1 MPLSKTLEEL
11 KKAKTKIR
19 KTKTK
24 RKINLFEF
32 DLGAEIQFNEYSDP
46 FEYYNFLKTKF
57 KECTSYFDTYIRN
70 TELEKSYRKLEYAKY
85 EVKEFKSF
93 YFPADTKLLINR
105 LEVDSIDNFPIDT
118 EELFR
123 AKVLDFFKVQNLLTE
138 NLLNYFN
145 HRIRLIQKYNSVEYQ
160 PKVNSGKSNLIKNQ
174 LALFPDGT
182 GKPLIRW
189 TKSKAEFITL
199 ISALNE
205 SKAFTR
211 DDAALTFVDLLEFLS
226 WSFGVDVGDPY
237 GTLKAVKN
245 RKTNTPLFRELESS
259 FQKIKERDL

>member
-1 MPLSKTLEEL
+1 MPLISTLEEL
-11 KKAKTKIR
+11 KKAKTRIR
-19 KTKTK
+19 KSKK
-24 RKINLFEF
+24 SRKINLFET
-32 DLGAEIQFNEYSDP
+32 DLGAEVQFNEFTDP
-46 FEYYNFLKTKF
+46 YEYYNFLKSKF
-57 KECTSYFDTYIRN
+57 KECKTYFDFYIRN
-70 TELEKSYRKLEYAKY
+70 SELDKSYRKLEYAKY

-105 LEVDSIDNFPIDT
+105 LEVDSIDNFPFDS

-123 AKVLDFFKVQNLLTE
+123 AKVLEFFKVQNLLTE

-145 HRIRLIQKYNSVEYQ
+145 HRIRLIQKYNSDNQ
-160 PKVNSGKSNLIKNQ
+160 TKIPANKNQINKSQ
-174 LALFPDGT
+174 LALFPEGN
-182 GKPLIRW
+182 GKPLIKW

-205 SKAFTR
+205 SNAFAR
-211 DDAALTFVDLLEFLS
+211 EDAALTFIDLLEFLS
-226 WSFGVDVGDPY
+226 WSFGVDVADPY

-245 RKTNTPLFRELESS
+245 RKSNSPIFKDLEYA

>member
-1 MPLSKTLEEL
+1 MPLTKTLDEL

-19 KTKTK
+19 KTKTR

-32 DLGAEIQFNEYSDP
+32 DLGADIQFNEYSDP
-46 FEYYNFLKTKF
+46 FEYYNFLKSKF
-57 KECTSYFDTYIRN
+57 KECTTYFDTYIRN

-93 YFPADTKLLINR
+93 YFPSDTKLLINR
-105 LEVDSIDNFPIDT
+105 LEVDSIDNFPFDS

-145 HRIRLIQKYNSVEYQ
+145 HRIRLIQKYNNTDNQ
-160 PKVNSGKSNLIKNQ
+160 TKIPTTKNHINKSQ
-174 LALFPDGT
+174 LALFPEGND
-182 GKPLIRW
+182 KPLIKW

-205 SKAFTR
+205 SNAFAR
-211 DDAALTFVDLLEFLS
+211 EDATLTFVDLLEFLS
-226 WSFGVDVGDPY
+226 WSFGVEVADPY

-245 RKTNTPLFRELESS
+245 RKTNTPLFRELESA

>member
-1 MPLSKTLEEL
+1 MPLTKTLEEL
-11 KKAKTKIR
+11 KKAKTRIR
-19 KTKTK
+19 KTTTK
-24 RKINLFEF
+24 RSINLFEY
-32 DLGAEIQFNEYSDP
+32 DLGAEIIFNEFTDP

-57 KECTSYFDTYIRN
+57 KECKTYFDLYIRN

-105 LEVDSIDNFPIDT
+105 LEVDSIDNFTFDS
-118 EELFR
+118 EELFK

-145 HRIRLIQKYNSVEYQ
+145 HRIRLIQKYNNADYQ
-160 PKVNSGKSNLIKNQ
+160 VKITTNNNHNSKGQ
-174 LALFPDGT
+174 LALFPEGNQ
-182 GKPLIRW
+182 KPLIKW

-205 SKAFTR
+205 SNAFVR
-211 DDAALTFVDLLEFLS
+211 EDSALTFVDLLEFLS
-226 WSFGVDVGDPY
+226 WSFGVEVADPY

-245 RKTNTPLFRELESS
+245 RKSNTTLFRELEHA

>member
-1 MPLSKTLEEL
+1 MPLTKTLDEL

-19 KTKTK
+19 KTKTR

-32 DLGAEIQFNEYSDP
+32 DLGADIQFNEYSDP
-46 FEYYNFLKTKF
+46 FEYYNFLKSKF
-57 KECTSYFDTYIRN
+57 KECTTYFDTYIRN

-93 YFPADTKLLINR
+93 YFPSDTKLLINR
-105 LEVDSIDNFPIDT
+105 LEVDSIDNFPFDS

-145 HRIRLIQKYNSVEYQ
+145 HRIRLIQKYNNTDNQ
-160 PKVNSGKSNLIKNQ
+160 TKIPTTKNHINKSQ
-174 LALFPDGT
+174 LALFPEGND
-182 GKPLIRW
+182 KPLIKW

-205 SKAFTR
+205 SNAFAR
-211 DDAALTFVDLLEFLS
+211 KDATLTFVDLLEFLS
-226 WSFGVDVGDPY
+226 WSFGVEVADPY

-245 RKTNTPLFRELESS
+245 RKTNTPLFRELENA

>member
-1 MPLSKTLEEL
+1 MPLTKTLEEL

-19 KTKTK
+19 KTETK

-32 DLGAEIQFNEYSDP
+32 DLGADIQFNEFSDP

-57 KECTSYFDTYIRN
+57 KECKTYFDMYIRN

-105 LEVDSIDNFPIDT
+105 LEVDSIDNFSFDS

-145 HRIRLIQKYNSVEYQ
+145 HRIRLIQKYNADNQ
-160 PKVNSGKSNLIKNQ
+160 TKIPTTKNHINKSQ
-174 LALFPDGT
+174 LALFPEGNE
-182 GKPLIRW
+182 KPLIKW

-205 SKAFTR
+205 SNAFVR
-211 DDAALTFVDLLEFLS
+211 EDAALTFVDLLEFLS
-226 WSFGVDVGDPY
+226 WTFGVDVADPY

-245 RKTNTPLFRELESS
+245 RKTNTPLFRELENA

>member
-1 MPLSKTLEEL
+1 MPLTKTLDEL

-19 KTKTK
+19 KTKTR

-32 DLGAEIQFNEYSDP
+32 DLGADIHFNEYSDP

-57 KECTSYFDTYIRN
+57 KECKTYFDMYIRN

-105 LEVDSIDNFPIDT
+105 LEVDSIDNFSFDS

-145 HRIRLIQKYNSVEYQ
+145 HRIRLIQKYNNADNQIKLSTH
-160 PKVNSGKSNLIKNQ
+160 KNDNSKGQ
-174 LALFPDGT
+174 LALFPEGNV
-182 GKPLIRW
+182 KPLIKW

-205 SKAFTR
+205 SNAFVR
-211 DDAALTFVDLLEFLS
+211 EDASLTFVDLLEFLS
-226 WSFGVDVGDPY
+226 WSFGVDVADPY

-245 RKTNTPLFRELESS
+245 RKTNTPLFRELENA

>member
-1 MPLSKTLEEL
+1 MPLTKTLDEL

-19 KTKTK
+19 KTKTR

-32 DLGAEIQFNEYSDP
+32 DLGADIQFNEYSDP
-46 FEYYNFLKTKF
+46 FEYYNFLKSKF
-57 KECTSYFDTYIRN
+57 KECTTYFDTYIRN

-93 YFPADTKLLINR
+93 YFPSDTKLLINR
-105 LEVDSIDNFPIDT
+105 LEVDSIDNFPFDS

-145 HRIRLIQKYNSVEYQ
+145 HRIRLIQKYNNTDNQ
-160 PKVNSGKSNLIKNQ
+160 TKIPTTKNHTNKNQ
-174 LALFPDGT
+174 LALFPEGND
-182 GKPLIRW
+182 KPLIKW

-205 SKAFTR
+205 SNAFAR
-211 DDAALTFVDLLEFLS
+211 EDATLTFVDLLEFLS
-226 WSFGVDVGDPY
+226 WSFGVEVADPY

-245 RKTNTPLFRELESS
+245 RKTNTTLFRELENA
-259 FQKIKERDL
+259 FQKIKEKDL

>member
-1 MPLSKTLEEL
+1 MPLTKTLDEL

-19 KTKTK
+19 KSKTR

-32 DLGAEIQFNEYSDP
+32 DLGADIQFNEYSDP
-46 FEYYNFLKTKF
+46 FEYYNFLKSKF
-57 KECTSYFDTYIRN
+57 KECTTYFDTYIRN

-93 YFPADTKLLINR
+93 YFPSDPKLLINR
-105 LEVDSIDNFPIDT
+105 LEVDSIDNFPFDS
-118 EELFR
+118 EELFK

-145 HRIRLIQKYNSVEYQ
+145 HRIRLIQKYNNTDNQTKISTT
-160 PKVNSGKSNLIKNQ
+160 KNHINKSQ
-174 LALFPDGT
+174 LALFPEGND
-182 GKPLIRW
+182 KPLIKW

-205 SKAFTR
+205 SNAFVREDGT
-211 DDAALTFVDLLEFLS
+211 LTFVDLLEFLS
-226 WSFGVDVGDPY
+226 WSFGVDVADPY

-245 RKTNTPLFRELESS
+245 RKTNTPLFRELESA